1 MAEHAPS
8 PVPALTP
15 EHRRIAAER
24 FERANQLL
32 VSGNFD
38 YVIQLLLP
46 CCKLDP
52 ANLIYRQA
60 LRRAQRAKFKNNRRG
75 SRLARITNSGAKG
88 RLKAAKRA
96 GEHLLVLEHGEEAL
110 GRNPWDAAVQLD
122 MAESACA
129 LGLLDLA
136 IWLLEEAREKDDT
149 DVTINRSLA
158 RLYEQRG
165 QFTQALA
172 LWDLVLRIVPADAE
186 ARQKLTDL
194 AAHEAAAHIRQEKAI
209 AEAEALEAEEE
220 ENDTET
226 EVSDEDASQPPR
238 LGLPADRV
246 AREITSLQHQLEND
260 PTNAELYL
268 RLATLYR
275 SLGQLDQAVEVLE
288 EGLGPTGN
296 QFELSVFLAELELE
310 PFRRNLAIAEEK
322 LSLQPNEEE
331 LRRIRIRL
339 LKEINTRELDLCR
352 QKADRFP
359 THSRYRLDLGV
370 RLLRAG
376 QAEEA
381 IRELQVA
388 RQDDEQRWRAHLYLG
403 YCFKDRDS
411 WRVARRCF
419 EEALQEVPA
428 DEELA
433 HKELLFQLAYGHAE
447 AGDLETAVDVAMLLA
462 NLDDTYR
469 GIGQLLEEWQIR
481 AQQPQADVSG

>member
-1 MAEHAPS
+1 MAENTAS
-8 PVPALTP
+8 PVPALAP
-15 EHRRIAAER
+15 EHRRIAAES
-24 FERANQLL
+24 FERANQVLA
-32 VSGNFD
+32 SGNFD

-60 LRRAQRAKFKNNRRG
+60 LRRAQRAKYNNNKRG
-75 SRLARITNSGAKG
+75 SRLARIINSAAKG

-96 GEHLLVLEHGEEAL
+96 GDHLKVLEHGEDAL

-122 MAESACA
+122 MADAAVA
-129 LGLLDLA
+129 LGLLDVA
-136 IWLLEEAREKDDT
+136 VWLLEQAREKDDT
-149 DVTINRSLA
+149 DVAINRPLA

-165 QFTQALA
+165 HFTQALA
-172 LWDLVLRIVPADAE
+172 LWELMARIAPNDAE

-194 AAHEAAAHIRQEKAI
+194 AAHEAAAHFHHEKAI
-209 AEAEALEAEEE
+209 AEADALEEE
-220 ENDTET
+220 EEEEADTEVA
-226 EVSDEDASQPPR
+226 EDESQPPR

-246 AREITSLQHQLEND
+246 AREITALQQQLETD

-275 SLGQLDQAVEVLE
+275 SLGRLDEAVEVLE

-322 LSLQPNEEE
+322 LSLQPDDEE

-376 QAEEA
+376 LAEEA
-381 IRELQVA
+381 ISELQIA
-388 RQDDEQRWRAHLYLG
+388 RQDDDQRWRAHLYLG
-403 YCFKDRDS
+403 YCFKDRDN

-428 DEELA
+428 DEHLA
-433 HKELLFQLAYGHAE
+433 QKELLFQLAYGHAE
-447 AGDLETAVDVAMLLA
+447 AGELETAVDLAVLLA
-462 NLDDTYR
+462 NVDDSYR
-469 GIGQLLEEWQIR
+469 GIGQLLGKWQIR
-481 AQQPQADVSG
+481 AQQEQADVSG